1 MPLGCVATRDSVS
14 SGVTAESQ
22 NIDQELTTMTET
34 AQRSE
39 KREFQTEVRQLLHL
53 MIHSLYSNKEIFLRE
68 LISNASDAC
77 DKLRFLAID
86 KPELLGGDEL
96 NVELIPDAATGTL
109 TIKDNGVGMSREE
122 VIENLGTIAR
132 SGTKRFME
140 SMSGDQKK
148 DAQLIGQFGVGF
160 YSAFIVADKVAVLTK
175 RADVDEAVRWES
187 DGEGEFTIEP
197 SFKTDRGTEVILH
210 LREDAREFLE
220 DYRLRMIV
228 QRYSD
233 HIGLP
238 IRLKKDKAEPETLNQ
253 ARAFW
258 TRPKSELKDEDY
270 QQFYQHVSHDHE
282 APLAWAHHKVEGTLE
297 YTSLLYIP
305 ARAPFDLW
313 DRDQSRGV
321 QLYVKRVFIMDKAAE
336 LLPAYLRFV
345 RGLVDTADLPLN
357 VSREIL
363 QGNRTVDKIRSAL
376 VKRVLDLLDDLAEK
390 RPEDYAKFWTAFGP
404 VFKEGIVEDATN
416 RERIAKLCRFASTT
430 QSDTFEVTL
439 DAYIGRMPE
448 GQVKLYYLTADTLG
462 AARSSPHLE
471 GFRAKGYE
479 VLLLTDR
486 IDEWVVAHLNEY
498 QGKPLESVARA
509 SKDVESAIETP
520 EKARLEGEF
529 QDVIK
534 RIQDML
540 GERVESVR
548 LSSRLTESPSCLV
561 AAEHGMSRRLEEI
574 LKRSG
579 EAVPGSKP
587 ILELNGTHPL
597 VERLKSTDDA
607 AFGDLA
613 ELLYGQAVLAEGG
626 QLEDPAGFVKRLNA
640 LVLGNLGDEKSRIL
654 LG

>member
-1 MPLGCVATRDSVS
+1 MS
-14 SGVTAESQ
+14 
-22 NIDQELTTMTET
+22 ET
-34 AQRSE
+34 AQASENRSE
-39 KREFQTEVRQLLHL
+39 KREFQAEVRQLLHL
-53 MIHSLYSNKEIFLRE
+53 MIHSLYSNREIFLRE

-96 NVELIPDAATGTL
+96 AIELIPDAAAGTL
-109 TIKDNGVGMSREE
+109 TVKDNGVGMSREE
-122 VIENLGTIAR
+122 IIENLGTIAR

-140 SMSGDQKK
+140 AMSGDQKK

-160 YSAFIVADKVAVLTK
+160 YSAFIVADKVSVLSK
-175 RADVDEAVRWES
+175 RAGEDDAVRWDS
-187 DGEGEFTIEP
+187 DGQGEFTIEP

-220 DYRLRMIV
+220 DYRLRSIV

-238 IRLKKDKAEPETLNQ
+238 IRLKKEKAEPETLNR

-270 QQFYQHVSHDHE
+270 QQFYQHLAHDFE

-313 DRDQSRGV
+313 DREQARGV

-376 VKRVLDLLDDLAEK
+376 VKRVLDLLDELADK
-390 RPEDYAKFWTAFGP
+390 RPEDYAKFWAAFGP
-404 VFKEGIVEDATN
+404 VFKEGIVEDAAN
-416 RERIAKLCRFASTT
+416 RERIARLCRFAS
-430 QSDTFEVTL
+430 
-439 DAYIGRMPE
+439 
-448 GQVKLYYLTADTLG
+448 

-486 IDEWVVAHLNEY
+486 IDEWVVAHLHEY
-498 QGKPLESVARA
+498 QGKALESVARA
-509 SKDVESAIETP
+509 SKDVESQIETP

-529 QDVIK
+529 ADVLK
-534 RIQDML
+534 RVQETL
-540 GERVESVR
+540 GERVEAVR

-561 AAEHGMSRRLEEI
+561 ASEQGLSRRLEEI

-579 EAVPGSKP
+579 ENVPVSRP

-597 VERLKSTDDA
+597 VGKLKEAGDDS
-607 AFGDLA
+607 FGDLA
-613 ELLYGQAVLAEGG
+613 ELLFGQAVLAEGG

-640 LVLGNLGDEKSRIL
+640 LVLGNLGHKPRIIV
-654 LG
+654 